1 MKLIYIISALTAV
14 LMQTLRT
21 LLDPENMGPQTNQ
34 GINVSAVAFV
44 FFVFFLEYLLFLY
57 IG

>member
-1 MKLIYIISALTAV
+1 
-14 LMQTLRT
+14 MQTLRT

-44 FFVFFLEYLLFLY
+44 FFLFFFSGIFISSVYRINLFLS
-57 IG
+57 